1 MTAPRDNPSSAAV
14 APAAA
19 EYAASGR
26 DDRTRGIALMV
37 LAVGLFSIMDALVK
51 WLGSDYST
59 AQLLFFRSV
68 FAFIPLGFLIFR
80 SGIGPALR
88 IKDPLTHVLRAV
100 SGVLALGSFF
110 YAFANM
116 PLADVIAISFAAP
129 VLVTALSVP
138 LLGERVGPRRW
149 GAVLV
154 GFVGVVVM
162 LRPGAGLFDPLATIP
177 LVGTV
182 FFALAMVLVRK
193 LSRSGETSA
202 SIVFTFTVT
211 CALVSGVFLPFY
223 WVTPGLLDLG
233 LLIAVGLIGG
243 LAQIIVTNAFRLAD
257 VAVVVP
263 FEYTT
268 MIWAVGLG
276 FVIWGEVPGNHIW
289 LGVAIVSASGLYIL
303 FRESALGLPRGTA
316 RRLQSKR

>member
-1 MTAPRDNPSSAAV
+1 MTAPRENSPSAAA
-14 APAAA
+14 APGAA
-19 EYAASGR
+19 ERAASGGA
-26 DDRTRGIALMV
+26 DRTRGIALMV

-59 AQLLFFRSV
+59 AQLLFFRSI

-88 IKDPLTHVLRAV
+88 IKDPLTHLLRAV
-100 SGVLALGSFF
+100 SGVLALASFF

-116 PLADVIAISFAAP
+116 PLADVIAITFAAP
-129 VLVTALSVP
+129 ILVTAFSVP

-154 GFVGVVVM
+154 GFVGVIVM
-162 LRPGAGLFDPLATIP
+162 LQPGASLFDPLAVIP

-193 LSRSGETSA
+193 LSRSETSA
-202 SIVFTFTVT
+202 SIVFSFTAT
-211 CALVSGVFLPFY
+211 LALVSGAFLPFY

-233 LLIAVGLIGG
+233 LLIAIGLIGG

-289 LGVAIVSASGLYIL
+289 LGVAIVGASGLYIL
-303 FRESALGLPRGTA
+303 FRESSLGLPRGTA